1 MTDQNPIENNPQ
13 ENQPDNTAQGINLT
27 PESVQMPEDNTV
39 PLNPALSIEPLSAS
53 AAPSE
58 ENMQNTAGGIV
69 LESAFEASGQPSM
82 TQDFTSQNDISSDG
96 ISVSAVPHTDI
107 PVLNPF
113 DGMTGEDSQNT
124 EMTGIAQ
131 PEESALTTDNS
142 ATAASSAP
150 DAFADLYNISGTQPS
165 DTQTASISP
174 ESEENISNAGQ
185 AQAQP
190 EISAPSAD
198 AFADLY
204 SDAGVSDSAT
214 ATNNEQA
221 APAPEFQPAFEM
233 PANTETDNTAA
244 AEETSFPE
252 TFTPDHGFSF
262 DGQESSINEAPTET
276 MENTVAG
283 IQPESEKSDNNTDA
297 HEIPAIAPLT
307 AETSQAEENNMEFL
321 SAGIQETQPENTN
334 QEPVLNEPQP
344 EESVNSTENAV
355 SAEEPVN
362 ESDNINADT
371 VDTGISINM
380 PEISSENAENITS
393 DTVPEN
399 DNMAGET
406 EPAADVSVNPVE
418 NTEEQNIVAET
429 IPAQENAEPEPE
441 PEVPAQETH
450 ESVPMPEQQEKEEKP
465 AEPVAEVQ
473 PKTETKVSEAV
484 VSAAAAAGIIASAS
498 SSKQEEKAA
507 GNADTPKEESAS
519 TKEEKS
525 SASSYIVPVIAILIT
540 AVFFFFLG
548 KKSANLE
555 HQLKSAQPVSIP
567 AEENISS
574 EEKPIDETSVE
585 NNEQQSEISAENTEG
600 NSAIQ
605 EQEKSQYETQTG
617 NSQEDLTENEWI
629 KKTYTPEELDLLK
642 QSYQEANQ
650 KIYIPANTPML
661 HFHVQNSH
669 NIEVEEILASKAISP
684 NEIANNQTALHIAI
698 MMQSEEMCKILLAY
712 GADANLSTEEL
723 PTPLTLAAALNNTD
737 LVRLLLDNG
746 SDPLLNFTNQ
756 GKTSNAYEIA
766 KSKNNPEII
775 KMIEDKIKEKNNK
788 K

>member
-58 ENMQNTAGGIV
+58 ENVQNTAGGIV
-69 LESAFEASGQPSM
+69 LESAFEASEQPSV
-82 TQDFTSQNDISSDG
+82 TQDFTPQNDISSDG

-113 DGMTGEDSQNT
+113 DGDNQNT

-131 PEESALTTDNS
+131 PEESALATDNS

-150 DAFADLYNISGTQPS
+150 DAFADLYNVSGTQPS

-214 ATNNEQA
+214 AADNEQA

-244 AEETSFPE
+244 AEGTSFPE

-262 DGQESSINEAPTET
+262 DGQEASINETP
-276 MENTVAG
+276 
-283 IQPESEKSDNNTDA
+283 
-297 HEIPAIAPLT
+297 

-321 SAGIQETQPENTN
+321 SAGIQETQTENTN

-355 SAEEPVN
+355 YAEEPVN
-362 ESDNINADT
+362 ESDNINADAI
-371 VDTGISINM
+371 VTGISINM

-399 DNMAGET
+399 NNMAGETAGT

-418 NTEEQNIVAET
+418 NTEEQNIAAET

-775 KMIEDKIKEKNNK
+775 KMIEEKIKEKNNK

>member
-13 ENQPDNTAQGINLT
+13 ENQPDNTVQGINLT

-58 ENMQNTAGGIV
+58 ENMQNTAPGGIV
-69 LESAFEASGQPSM
+69 LESAFEASDQPSV
-82 TQDFTSQNDISSDG
+82 TQDFTPQNDISSDG

-113 DGMTGEDSQNT
+113 DGDNQNT
-124 EMTGIAQ
+124 EMTGITQ
-131 PEESALTTDNS
+131 PEESALATDNS

-150 DAFADLYNISGTQPS
+150 DAFADLYNVSATQPS
-165 DTQTASISP
+165 DTQAPSISP

-190 EISAPSAD
+190 ETSAASAD

-204 SDAGVSDSAT
+204 SDASDSAT
-214 ATNNEQA
+214 AADNEQA

-244 AEETSFPE
+244 EGTSFPE

-262 DGQESSINEAPTET
+262 DGQEASINETP
-276 MENTVAG
+276 
-283 IQPESEKSDNNTDA
+283 
-297 HEIPAIAPLT
+297 
-307 AETSQAEENNMEFL
+307 AETTQAEENSMEFL
-321 SAGIQETQPENTN
+321 SAGLQETQPENTN

-344 EESVNSTENAV
+344 KEPVNSTENAV

-371 VDTGISINM
+371 VETGISINT

-399 DNMAGET
+399 NNMAGET

-429 IPAQENAEPEPE
+429 IPAQKNAEPEPE

-473 PKTETKVSEAV
+473 PEI
-484 VSAAAAAGIIASAS
+484 AAAATAVQTQNGQNIQSGS
-498 SSKQEEKAA
+498 KAA
-507 GNADTPKEESAS
+507 N
-519 TKEEKS
+519 
-525 SASSYIVPVIAILIT
+525 YIVPTLAIMATAAFFFILGKKTAYMEKNQAAPAPQEITAPAELQDSNDINSIHNIDIKDTNQGNDSKKGTEETPTEKNESATVPVSVDSAAWQKSLYTPELKESLTNFYSEQEQINYPENDYSSLHFFIGENRISEAEDVIAI
-540 AVFFFFLG
+540 G
-548 KKSANLE
+548 
-555 HQLKSAQPVSIP
+555 
-567 AEENISS
+567 
-574 EEKPIDETSVE
+574 
-585 NNEQQSEISAENTEG
+585 
-600 NSAIQ
+600 
-605 EQEKSQYETQTG
+605 
-617 NSQEDLTENEWI
+617 
-629 KKTYTPEELDLLK
+629 
-642 QSYQEANQ
+642 
-650 KIYIPANTPML
+650 L
-661 HFHVQNSH
+661 H
-669 NIEVEEILASKAISP
+669 SP
-684 NEIANNQTALHIAI
+684 NLVIGNLSPLQIAASLN
-698 MMQSEEMCKILLAY
+698 EYDMCRMLLAY
-712 GADANLSTEEL
+712 EANINYYNDKY
-723 PTPLTLAAALNNTD
+723 PTPLTLAVAFRHPEI
-737 LVRLLLDNG
+737 VKLLIDNG
-746 SDPLLNFTNQ
+746 ADKNITFIGEDGLKHTALD
-756 GKTSNAYEIA
+756 IA
-766 KSKNNPEII
+766 RKGGFDEII
-775 KMIEDKIKEKNNK
+775 AIFEDSTEKTKKTENK
-788 K
+788 KNVKTTDTKAASPKK

>member
-27 PESVQMPEDNTV
+27 PESIQIPEDNTV

-58 ENMQNTAGGIV
+58 ENVQNTAGGIV
-69 LESAFEASGQPSM
+69 LESAFEASEQPSM
-82 TQDFTSQNDISSDG
+82 TQDFTPQNDISSDG

-131 PEESALTTDNS
+131 PEESALATDNS

-150 DAFADLYNISGTQPS
+150 DAFADLYNVSATQPS

-190 EISAPSAD
+190 ETSAASAD

-204 SDAGVSDSAT
+204 SDAGVSGSAT
-214 ATNNEQA
+214 ATDNEQA
-221 APAPEFQPAFEM
+221 APAPEFQSAFEM

-244 AEETSFPE
+244 AEGTSFPE

-262 DGQESSINEAPTET
+262 DGQESSINETP
-276 MENTVAG
+276 
-283 IQPESEKSDNNTDA
+283 
-297 HEIPAIAPLT
+297 
-307 AETSQAEENNMEFL
+307 AETTQAEENNMEFL

-344 EESVNSTENAV
+344 EEPVNSTENAV
-355 SAEEPVN
+355 FSAVPAN
-362 ESDNINADT
+362 EDNNANPNT
-371 VDTGISINM
+371 AETGISINT
-380 PEISSENAENITS
+380 PEISSENTENIPS
-393 DTVPEN
+393 DPVPEN
-399 DNMAGET
+399 NMAGETAGT

-418 NTEEQNIVAET
+418 NPEEQNIAAET
-429 IPAQENAEPEPE
+429 IPVQENAEPEPE

-450 ESVPMPEQQEKEEKP
+450 ESVPMPEQQEKEEKT

-473 PKTETKVSEAV
+473 PETETKVSEAV

-498 SSKQEEKAA
+498 SSKHEEKEA

-585 NNEQQSEISAENTEG
+585 NNEQQSDISSENTEE
-600 NSAIQ
+600 NSSLD
-605 EQEKSQYETQTG
+605 EQAANQDMEGEQIK
-617 NSQEDLTENEWI
+617 TEQISSSDNKLWN
-629 KKTYTPEELDLLK
+629 KRKYDPEELKLLK
-642 QSYQEANQ
+642 TMYQDMFSSEQN
-650 KIYIPANTPML
+650 ITPL
-661 HFHVQNSH
+661 HFYIQEN
-669 NIEVEEILASKAISP
+669 NIEKVEDILASKAVDP
-684 NEIANNQTALHIAI
+684 NAAIQNGLTPLLLAVEMQTIDI
-698 MMQSEEMCKILLAY
+698 CSLLIAY
-712 GADANLSTEEL
+712 GANINYITEKY
-723 PTPLTLAAALNNTD
+723 TSPLIIAIAVNNKD
-737 LVRLLLDNG
+737 IVNLLLENG
-746 SDPLLNFTNQ
+746 ADPLLKFEQNGRVLTPLE
-756 GKTSNAYEIA
+756 AA

>member
-58 ENMQNTAGGIV
+58 ENVQNTAGGIV
-69 LESAFEASGQPSM
+69 LESAFEASEQPSM
-82 TQDFTSQNDISSDG
+82 TQDFTPQNDISSDG

-131 PEESALTTDNS
+131 PEESALATDNS

-150 DAFADLYNISGTQPS
+150 DAFADFYNISGTQPS

-190 EISAPSAD
+190 ETSAASAD

-204 SDAGVSDSAT
+204 SDASDSAT
-214 ATNNEQA
+214 AADNEQA

-244 AEETSFPE
+244 AEETSFSE
-252 TFTPDHGFSF
+252 TFTP
-262 DGQESSINEAPTET
+262 AET

-283 IQPESEKSDNNTDA
+283 IQPESEKSDNNTDV

-344 EESVNSTENAV
+344 EEPVNSTENAV
-355 SAEEPVN
+355 FSAVPAN
-362 ESDNINADT
+362 EDNNANPNT
-371 VDTGISINM
+371 AEAGISIST

-399 DNMAGET
+399 NNMAGET
-406 EPAADVSVNPVE
+406 AGTEPVADVSVNPVE

-441 PEVPAQETH
+441 PAVPAQETH

-465 AEPVAEVQ
+465 VEPVAEVQ
-473 PKTETKVSEAV
+473 PET
-484 VSAAAAAGIIASAS
+484 AAAATAVQTQNGQNIQSGS
-498 SSKQEEKAA
+498 KAA
-507 GNADTPKEESAS
+507 N
-519 TKEEKS
+519 
-525 SASSYIVPVIAILIT
+525 YIVPTLAIMAT
-540 AVFFFFLG
+540 AAFFFILG
-548 KKSANLE
+548 KKTAYM
-555 HQLKSAQPVSIP
+555 
-567 AEENISS
+567 
-574 EEKPIDETSVE
+574 EK
-585 NNEQQSEISAENTEG
+585 
-600 NSAIQ
+600 
-605 EQEKSQYETQTG
+605 
-617 NSQEDLTENEWI
+617 
-629 KKTYTPEELDLLK
+629 
-642 QSYQEANQ
+642 
-650 KIYIPANTPML
+650 
-661 HFHVQNSH
+661 
-669 NIEVEEILASKAISP
+669 
-684 NEIANNQTALHIAI
+684 NQTAPAPQEITAPAELQDSNDTATVNDTSGQEGDNIGMTDYKGEENTDSTPVSSSSNNFGLWKKAEYSPEQKDALIFFYKEQERLLSSADNNKYSLIHYYVAGDKITEAEATLAIGLNSANHIEDNMSPLQKAAALN
-698 MMQSEEMCKILLAY
+698 EYDMCRMLLAY
-712 GADANLSTEEL
+712 GADINYHNDKY
-723 PTPLTLAAALNNTD
+723 PTPLTLAVSFRRPETVKFLI
-737 LVRLLLDNG
+737 DNG
-746 SDPLLNFTNQ
+746 ADQNIKFKGDDGIEYT
-756 GKTSNAYEIA
+756 AIDIA
-766 KSKNNPEII
+766 RKGGFDEII
-775 KMIEDKIKEKNNK
+775 AILEDSTQKTENTGNVTTTDTKADSPQK
-788 K
+788 